1 MKRKISRIVFGILFL
16 IGFLVMAY
24 PTIANQWNTYRQSK
38 LITNYESTTKDMKK
52 EDFESAWTAA
62 ENYNNTFQR
71 NNIYADVFGT
81 EQKDVANTEYWN
93 VLNVNGDGVMGY
105 VTIPKIDIKL
115 AVYHGTSDKVLQT
128 GIGHLN
134 NTEYWNVLNVNGD
147 GVMGYV
153 TIPKIDIKLAVYH
166 GTSDKVLQTGIGH
179 LNGTKLPIGGENTHS
194 VLSAHRGLPSAKL
207 FTDIDKLEKGDLF
220 YIHVLD
226 KDLAYEVDQILPMVD
241 KDDQE
246 TLSNALQIEE
256 GKDLVTLFTC
266 TPYGVNTHRLLV
278 RGHRVPYQGEL
289 EKTPVD
295 TMVQAIQNYY
305 MLYLLLGLSVTIL
318 VILLMKHL
326 LRSKKDPAGRNMEEG
341 KK

>member
-62 ENYNNTFQR
+62 ENYNNAFQR

-134 NTEYWNVLNVNGD
+134 
-147 GVMGYV
+147 
-153 TIPKIDIKLAVYH
+153 
-166 GTSDKVLQTGIGH
+166 
-179 LNGTKLPIGGENTHS
+179 GTKLPIGGESTHS

-289 EKTPVD
+289 KKTPVD
-295 TMVQAIQNYY
+295 TMVQAIQNCY
-305 MLYLLLGLSVTIL
+305 MLYLLLGLSVIIL